1 MTRSRWGAV
10 LLLVAVFV
18 AGALVGAGVW
28 RAAGGARSAQHRHHE
43 RGPEGYVAHLT
54 RQLHLTAAQQ
64 DSIRAVLRHHEPAM
78 DSLWQTAAARF
89 DSLRATV
96 RSDIRAQLT
105 PEQQQTYAKMLQDA
119 DARRRNAASRSQEG
133 RDGSR

>member
-18 AGALVGAGVW
+18 AGGLVGAGVW
-28 RAAGGARSAQHRHHE
+28 RAAAGGRSSSHHHRE
-43 RGPEGYVAHLT
+43 RGPEGYVGYLT
-54 RQLHLTAAQQ
+54 RRLNLSPAQQ
-64 DSIRAVLRHHEPAM
+64 DSVRAVLRHHEPAM
-78 DSLWQTAAARF
+78 DTLWQTTAARF
-89 DSLRATV
+89 DSLRANV
-96 RSDIRAQLT
+96 RSDIRAQLS